1 MYIYVE
7 GYWITELHL
16 HLIKFCTSSYRY
28 ILHIANKELY
38 SVVPRGGHL
47 KIMICYNWF
56 MNLKTFYFFPF
67 KQNQKEI
74 IFPETNFKIQY
85 FKK

>member
-47 KIMICYNWF
+47 KIIICYNWF
-56 MNLKTFYFFPF
+56 LKFENILFFPF
-67 KQNQKEI
+67 QTKPERNN
-74 IFPETNFKIQY
+74 FP
-85 FKK
+85 